1 MRLVRVTAEDAAR
14 EPLHG
19 DTPGLVAV
27 LSYLLLVS
35 AASFVS
41 HLVFSLGACGEASSR
56 DLCDFM
62 SSPGGDLLFIAPP
75 VLLIVAVVFATLWRL
90 PSVLHL
96 AFGVLMTAILVFD
109 VAASW

>member
-1 MRLVRVTAEDAAR
+1 
-14 EPLHG
+14 
-19 DTPGLVAV
+19 
-27 LSYLLLVS
+27 
-35 AASFVS
+35 
-41 HLVFSLGACGEASSR
+41 
-56 DLCDFM
+56 M